1 MTVATSARSGR
12 RTILLVALAVIAPV
26 VLAYAAYYLFP
37 PGTFTNYG
45 ELLPTVPMTDVAG
58 VRADGAAFRLSQT
71 RGRWTL
77 VVAAPA
83 ACDAGCA
90 SALYAMRQAR
100 TIQGREMDRVERV
113 WLVTDA
119 RAPSAA
125 LLAEHA
131 GLIVVRTDAAAAS
144 SLPRGMG
151 AIHLVDPLGNQVL
164 AWPRDPDIKRL
175 AGDLAR
181 LLKASRIG

>member
-1 MTVATSARSGR
+1 MTVATDTRSAR

-26 VLAYAAYYLFP
+26 LLAYAAYYLFP
-37 PGTFTNYG
+37 RGTFTNYG

-58 VRADGAAFRLSQT
+58 VRIDGAAFRLSQT

-77 VVAAPA
+77 VVAAHG
-83 ACDAGCA
+83 ACDSACA

-100 TIQGREMDRVERV
+100 TIQGREMDRIERV
-113 WLVTDA
+113 WLVTDGV
-119 RAPSAA
+119 APAAA
-125 LLAEHA
+125 LLAEHP
-131 GLIVVRTDAAAAS
+131 GLIVVRTDAAAAT
-144 SLPRGMG
+144 SLPRGTG